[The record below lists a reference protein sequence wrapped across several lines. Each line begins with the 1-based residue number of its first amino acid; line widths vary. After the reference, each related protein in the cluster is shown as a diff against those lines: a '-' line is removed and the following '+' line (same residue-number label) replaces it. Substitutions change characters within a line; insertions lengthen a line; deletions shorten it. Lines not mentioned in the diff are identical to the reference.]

1 MIPQLIK
8 LVRMY
13 RSDVEG
19 RLSDLRADEITCPDD
34 DDVKA
39 QIAHWEATLEMIDQG
54 LAVPANLEEGTRLVA
69 ATFLIALDKETS
81 PEPMDELGD
90 ILAELVQIDVDVEG
104 TGRTCQAAEI
114 RDACD
119 VTELVV
125 SELYAVFQCPECNET
140 CQWPHSKLDD
150 GTPQCTDC
158 GIDMKVVS

>member
-8 LVRMY
+8 IARMY
-13 RSDVEG
+13 RAEVESQMAALQEEQEDG
-19 RLSDLRADEITCPDD
+19 FRDHDD
-34 DDVKA
+34 P
-39 QIAHWEATLEMIDQG
+39 QIAHWQATLEMIDQA

-69 ATFLIALDKETS
+69 ATFLIALDRETN

-119 VTELVV
+119 VTELVIP
-125 SELYAVFQCPECNET
+125 EMYAVFKCPECGDT
-140 CQWPHSKLDD
+140 CQWPHSSLDD
-150 GTPQCTDC
+150 GTPQCTEC
-158 GIDMKVVS
+158 GIDMKVVC